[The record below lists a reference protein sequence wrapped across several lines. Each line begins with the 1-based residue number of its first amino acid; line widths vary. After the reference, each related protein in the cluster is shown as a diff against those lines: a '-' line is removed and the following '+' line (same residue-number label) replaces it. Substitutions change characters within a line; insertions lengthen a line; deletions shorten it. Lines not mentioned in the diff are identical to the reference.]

1 MSHGG
6 YLRQHSDDPVMA
18 SHVLYDYTKSDLDS
32 QTMGVLD
39 YAVELALTPASV

>member
-6 YLRQHSDDPVMA
+6 YLRQHSHDPVMA